1 MCVKCSR
8 IYDLSGRII
17 NDNYIETT
25 HVLGILFPGYIYRRF
40 IACMQ
45 SLAGYGN
52 IHVIEHAVV
61 FSIAIAIVAVSN
73 ILRDNGFAI
82 YHADKAVVFVL

>member
-1 MCVKCSR
+1 
-8 IYDLSGRII
+8 
-17 NDNYIETT
+17 
-25 HVLGILFPGYIYRRF
+25 
-40 IACMQ
+40 MQ

-73 ILRDNGFAI
+73 ILRDNGFAV

>member
-1 MCVKCSR
+1 
-8 IYDLSGRII
+8 
-17 NDNYIETT
+17 
-25 HVLGILFPGYIYRRF
+25 
-40 IACMQ
+40 MQ

-73 ILRDNGFAI
+73 ILRDNGLAV